1 MWHTKHIFVH
11 TFVLFCLVEGGHNGG
26 GRLSSSRF
34 RGSRE
39 SLQSGM
45 TYTNRRGSNASIY
58 NGNHPPK
65 TITSHYVISLFLG
78 VKTNAGSNA
87 VQLKSDL
94 GRKDFSHTKR
104 WTKVRSATA
113 LALNKKSVVKK
124 EGESIETRN
133 KASGNKTR
141 PASGEDKTKE
151 LPNLLASF
159 NGAFCFFRLNKK
171 RLIGSGN
178 VFTSSSTHHHRNSH
192 LLCSLLSL
200 YPGKNL

>member
-1 MWHTKHIFVH
+1 MTDKAYSCMKECGMSNRCVFLQCTCKFDTNPMWHPKHIFVH

-65 TITSHYVISLFLG
+65 TITSHYVIIFLG

-94 GRKDFSHTKR
+94 GRKDFSHKR

-151 LPNLLASF
+151 LPILMA
-159 NGAFCFFRLNKK
+159 
-171 RLIGSGN
+171 
-178 VFTSSSTHHHRNSH
+178 
-192 LLCSLLSL
+192 
-200 YPGKNL
+200 